1 MALIDFYIRNQK
13 LSKTAP
19 TLVAD
24 SINYVNCSFT
34 FKTDD
39 WNGFDKWVVF
49 SKGQENYRVD
59 LIDDAI
65 PKEAGLNLGEGLWSV
80 SVFGENPEGTERITT
95 NSVTVEVA
103 KSTIQN
109 GEPLPPISLTEAE
122 QISAKAQLALNA
134 ANEVLAKAESGEF
147 NGAPG
152 KDGENATPEQIA
164 EAGEDYF
171 EENPIPGGAEVTAE
185 SIEEALGYTPADEAD
200 IPTKTSDL
208 TNDSG
213 FITADDI
220 PAAEASEEVYIGEEE
235 PTDSNV
241 KLWIKPSEE
250 ATGSGSGSGATALP
264 NPFPLTFS
272 GAVTA
277 SYDGSEEVNVE
288 IPSGGGIKETIVEET
303 FTESITAYE
312 YPFTD
317 ADVAKINSA
326 KSVRFLLI
334 SPTGTTGLQGIT
346 FGIYRPTWYS
356 FPEKFKNNGNVS
368 TGNVSAVAVIG
379 RMYDFIFDR
388 DAGVYFDID
397 NLSGHFS
404 NMTAKPASYVNNSEL
419 VESNDILKL
428 STTTES
434 GFPIG
439 TTVKVEVIV

>member
-1 MALIDFYIRNQK
+1 MPLIDFYIRNQK

-152 KDGENATPEQIA
+152 KDVENATPEQIA
-164 EAGEDYF
+164 EAVEDYF
-171 EENPIPGGAEVTAE
+171 EENPIPGGSAEVTTE
-185 SIEEALGYTPADEAD
+185 SIKTALGYVPANEAD
-200 IPTKTSDL
+200 IP
-208 TNDSG
+208 
-213 FITADDI
+213 
-220 PAAEASEEVYIGEEE
+220 EV
-235 PTDSNV
+235 P
-241 KLWIKPSEE
+241 
-250 ATGSGSGSGATALP
+250 
-264 NPFPLTFS
+264 
-272 GAVTA
+272 
-277 SYDGSEEVNVE
+277 VE
-288 IPSGGGIKETIVEET
+288 
-303 FTESITAYE
+303 
-312 YPFTD
+312 
-317 ADVAKINSA
+317 
-326 KSVRFLLI
+326 SV
-334 SPTGTTGLQGIT
+334 
-346 FGIYRPTWYS
+346 FGR
-356 FPEKFKNNGNVS
+356 
-368 TGNVSAVAVIG
+368 TGNVKAQSGDYTAEMVGAEKAGTAASAVGAHNIDESSHNDIRLALSELKAAVEAFLD
-379 RMYDFIFDR
+379 MDDSTYDK
-388 DAGVYFDID
+388 
-397 NLSGHFS
+397 L
-404 NMTAKPASYVNNSEL
+404 SEL
-419 VESNDILKL
+419 VQKIEANAGSIAQLTNGKINVSDIINNLTTNAVNKPLSAAQGVVLKGL
-428 STTTES
+428 VDNLNTVASGAKTTAENAAAKAQTASDNVAEMQERMDSGEFKGDKGDPYTLTETDKNS
-434 GFPIG
+434 IAQAVYAMVADGN
-439 TTVKVEVIV
+439 EVAY